1 MKYNKSLLKFLTVG
15 AVLGFSPIHSL
26 AVTSDIETK
35 VTDAVTSSIE
45 TKVADAVTSR
55 NVSDIESARTLVN
68 KMEESAKKKELQDR
82 LNAIVPNL
90 TLDRKNTTAN
100 VDVYIKSENMLLMSL
115 STNSITFEDY
125 SGVNEIEKL
134 NALTLSINS
143 SLAYDLNAYL
153 VGNIQNADG
162 SKQIDI
168 DRLNIKDNTDV
179 NYKEFARVD
188 QKLTLKD
195 NCSAGNNLTHNIDLK
210 LKGGNAYEADIYK
223 TVIKFEA
230 EQK

>member
-15 AVLGFSPIHSL
+15 TVLGFSPIHSL
-26 AVTSDIETK
+26 AVTSDIETE
-35 VTDAVTSSIE
+35 VTNAEVS
-45 TKVADAVTSR
+45 K

-68 KMEESAKKKELQDR
+68 KMEESEKKKELQDR

-90 TLDRKNTTAN
+90 TLNRKNTTAN

-162 SKQIDI
+162 GKQIDI

-179 NYKEFARVD
+179 NYKEFARVN
-188 QKLTLKD
+188 QKLTLKS
-195 NCSAGNNLTHNIDLK
+195 NCNAGNNLTHNIDLK
-210 LKGGNAYEADIYK
+210 LKGGNAYPADIYK

-230 EQK
+230 QQK

>member
-45 TKVADAVTSR
+45 TKVTNAETSR

-68 KMEESAKKKELQDR
+68 KMEESEKKKELQDR

-125 SGVNEIEKL
+125 SGVKDMEKL
-134 NALTLSINS
+134 NALTVSINS

-153 VGNIQNADG
+153 VGEIQNADG
-162 SKQIDI
+162 SKKVDI
-168 DRLNIKDNTDV
+168 NRLNIKDNDEIAYQEFTGV
-179 NYKEFARVD
+179 N
-188 QKLTLKD
+188 QKLTLKSG
-195 NCSAGNNLTHNIDLK
+195 CRAGNNLTHNIDLK
-210 LKGGNAYEADIYK
+210 LKGGNAYPADIYK

>member
-45 TKVADAVTSR
+45 TKVTNAETSR

-68 KMEESAKKKELQDR
+68 EMGESVEKKGFQYR
-82 LNAIVPNL
+82 LNAIVPDL
-90 TLDRKNTTAN
+90 ALGRKNTTAN

-125 SGVNEIEKL
+125 SGVKDMEKGGAVEI
-134 NALTLSINS
+134 SINS
-143 SLAYDLNAYL
+143 SLPYKLNSYL
-153 VGNIQNADG
+153 VSEIQNADK
-162 SKQIDI
+162 SETIDKSL
-168 DRLNIKDNTDV
+168 LNIKDSSSDE
-179 NYKEFARVD
+179 YKAFNNINE
-188 QKLTLKD
+188 KLVLKD
-195 NCSAGNNLTHNIDLK
+195 DCESGNDNIHNIDLR
-210 LKGGNAYEADIYK
+210 LSGGNSHVADIYK

>member
-35 VTDAVTSSIE
+35 VTDAVTS
-45 TKVADAVTSR
+45 R

-68 KMEESAKKKELQDR
+68 KMEESEKKKELQDR

-90 TLDRKNTTAN
+90 ALGRKNTTAN

-125 SGVNEIEKL
+125 SGVKDMEKL
-134 NALTLSINS
+134 NALTVSINS

-153 VGNIQNADG
+153 VGEIQNADG
-162 SKQIDI
+162 SKKIDI
-168 DRLNIKDNTDV
+168 NRLNIKDNGEIA
-179 NYKEFARVD
+179 YKEFTGVNK
-188 QKLTLKD
+188 KLTLKD